1 MIGNFV
7 LIHEIAQ
14 SKEMKERMSHPIFV
28 TLGARLPDG
37 QEATKLKPCAK
48 SKRATGNQHGTVFDS
63 AQTDGVWFPLA
74 G

>member
-28 TLGARLPDG
+28 TLSARLPDG
-37 QEATKLKPCAK
+37 QEATKL
-48 SKRATGNQHGTVFDS
+48 
-63 AQTDGVWFPLA
+63 
-74 G
+74 